1 MKNFLRR
8 PAVAIGAVLAVQSA
22 VLALGWF
29 AVYNA
34 TFERIAVGVSEI
46 IIENNRL
53 VAQSL
58 SDTIGTLP
66 NDFDPEDPAW
76 SRAQQAVSGIDFG
89 AGGFACILDEH
100 GEVVCH
106 PDIENPLVR
115 GMKLGDEKIASI
127 DQADDERI
135 IRELGASGVE
145 AGIVDLGADGLHYI
159 ATKVVSEDGSRLLVH
174 QPVSGLSSAVDSV
187 TGGLLARMVVTGLL
201 IISVSGF
208 AIGWLM
214 QRNTRDM
221 VAWNRDLECKVR
233 ERTEDVRRSRE
244 AIVLALAKITEYR
257 DNETGMHVERI
268 GEYSRV
274 VGEELRRRRSGL
286 DAQWIEQL
294 HIASTLHDIG
304 KVAVPDGV
312 LKKPGKLTDDEFRQI
327 KRHPSVGA
335 DTLIAVHRELKHDPM
350 VAMAVEICLYH
361 HERWDGGGYPVGLSG
376 EDIPLSARIV
386 AVVDVFDALLS
397 PRVYKPAMPREKVI
411 RIIRESAGSHF
422 DPEVVDAFVACLP
435 ELFRIREEREDA
447 PPASAAA

>member
-1 MKNFLRR
+1 MKQFLRR
-8 PAVAIGAVLAVQSA
+8 PAVAIGTVIAVQSV
-22 VLALGWF
+22 VLTLGWF

-58 SDTIGTLP
+58 SETIGTLP
-66 NDFDPEDPAW
+66 NDFNPDDPAW
-76 SRAQQAVSGIDFG
+76 SRAQQAVSGVDFG

-115 GMKLGDEKIASI
+115 GMNIGDKKTASVDGTE
-127 DQADDERI
+127 DQRI
-135 IRELGASGVE
+135 LRELGASGVE
-145 AGIVDLGADGLHYI
+145 SGIVDLGADGLHYI

-187 TGGLLARMVVTGLL
+187 TGGLLAQMVATGVLVV
-201 IISVSGF
+201 SVSGV

-214 QRNTRDM
+214 HRNTRDM
-221 VAWNRDLECKVR
+221 AAWNRDLEHRVR
-233 ERTEDVRRSRE
+233 ARTEDVRRSRE

-274 VGEELRRRRSGL
+274 LGEELRRRRGL
-286 DAQWIEQL
+286 DAEWVDQL

-312 LKKPGKLTDDEFRQI
+312 LKKPGKLTEDEFEQI
-327 KRHPSVGA
+327 QRHPSVGA
-335 DTLIAVHRELKHDPM
+335 DTLIAVHRELEHDPM

-397 PRVYKPAMPREKVI
+397 PRVYKPAMPREKAVG
-411 RIIRESAGSHF
+411 IIRESAGSHF
-422 DPEVVDAFVACLP
+422 DPDVVDAFMACLP

-447 PPASAAA
+447 PAVSRAA